1 MRGEQA
7 LQNLFKVAK
16 PFVKRNLPTILTSTA
31 AIGVVATA
39 VTSAKAAPKAVKL
52 LEKAEE
58 KKGEK
63 LTKLEKVKVAAPVY
77 IPAAIIGTATITCVF
92 GSDIIN
98 KRRQAALVSAYTVL
112 DQSYKAYRDKV
123 KDILGEETDTQI
135 MSEIAKDKFEKVK
148 DQFDLNDADKD
159 DDVKLFFEEY
169 SGRYFEATMSDVLEA
184 EYHFNRNFALRDYAD
199 LNELYSFL
207 GLPETAYGATVGWGR
222 FAGEAVY
229 GYQWIDFC
237 HVKDRMQD
245 GTEFYRLEMPF
256 GPTIDYLDY

>member
-1 MRGEQA
+1 MRGEQV
-7 LQNLFKVAK
+7 LQDLFKVAK

-31 AIGVVATA
+31 AVGVVATA
-39 VTSAKAAPKAVKL
+39 VSSAKATPKAIKL

-77 IPAAIIGTATITCVF
+77 IPAAVIGTATITCMF

-98 KRRQAALVSAYTVL
+98 RRRQAALISAYTVL

-123 KDILGEETDTQI
+123 KDILGEETDAQI
-135 MSEIAKDKFEKVK
+135 MSEIAKDKFEEVK
-148 DQFDLNDADKD
+148 EKIEVEKD
-159 DDVKLFFEEY
+159 DRTKLFYEEY
-169 SGRYFEATMSDVLEA
+169 SGRYFEATMDDVLEA

-207 GLPETAYGATVGWGR
+207 GLPETEYGATVGWGR

-229 GYQWIDFC
+229 GYQWVDFC
-237 HVKDRMQD
+237 HVKDHMDD
-245 GTEFYRLEMPF
+245 GTEFYRIEMLF
-256 GPTIDYLDY
+256 GPTADYLDY